1 MIGLDT
7 NVLVRFLTQ
16 DDPEQSRL
24 ASAAMD
30 QLTQE
35 RPGLICREVLVEL
48 VWVLE
53 KSYKFGRAEISSVVS
68 GLLATS
74 DLVVEGAD
82 AVAGILSL
90 YEFEGFG
97 FADLMIRASS
107 RRLGA
112 TTVLTFDR
120 KAAALE
126 GVVMLGGEA
135 LPED

>member
-1 MIGLDT
+1 VIGLDT
-7 NVLVRFLTQ
+7 NILVRFLTQ
-16 DDPEQSRL
+16 DDPDQAHQ
-24 ASAAMD
+24 ASAAMA
-30 QLTQE
+30 QLTQD
-35 RPGLICREVLVEL
+35 RPGLIGREVMIEL

-53 KSYKFGRAEISSVVS
+53 RSYKFSRSEIAAVIS

-82 AVAGILSL
+82 GVADCLGL

-97 FADLMIRASS
+97 FNDPMVRAAA

-112 TTVLTFDR
+112 GGVLTFDR

-126 GVVMLGGEA
+126 GNVMLR
-135 LPED
+135 EDWLSHQ

>member
-1 MIGLDT
+1 VIGLDT

-16 DDPEQSRL
+16 DDLEQARL

-30 QLTQE
+30 QLTPE

-53 KSYKFGRAEISSVVS
+53 RSYKFGRADISAVIS

-97 FADLMIRASS
+97 FSDLMIRAAAQ
-107 RRLGA
+107 RLGA
-112 TTVLTFDR
+112 MTVLTFDR

-126 GVVMLGGEA
+126 GMLMPVEGG
-135 LPED
+135 LP

>member
-1 MIGLDT
+1 VIGLDT

-16 DDPEQSRL
+16 DDLEQARL

-30 QLTQE
+30 QLTPE

-53 KSYKFGRAEISSVVS
+53 RSYKFGRADISAVIS

-97 FADLMIRASS
+97 FSDLMIRAAAQ
-107 RRLGA
+107 RLGA
-112 TTVLTFDR
+112 MTVLTFDR

-126 GVVMLGGEA
+126 GMVMPGAGG
-135 LPED
+135 LP

>member
-16 DDPEQSRL
+16 DDPEQARL
-24 ASAAMD
+24 ASAAVD
-30 QLTQE
+30 QLTPE
-35 RPGLICREVLVEL
+35 RPGLISREVLVEL

-53 KSYKFGRAEISSVVS
+53 KSYKFGRADISAVVS

-97 FADLMIRASS
+97 FADLMIRAAA
-107 RRLGA
+107 RRFGA
-112 TTVLTFDR
+112 MTVLTFDR
-120 KAAALE
+120 KAATLE
-126 GVVMLGGEA
+126 GMVMLDAGG
-135 LPED
+135 LPEP

>member
-1 MIGLDT
+1 VIGLDT

-16 DDPEQSRL
+16 DDLEQARL

-30 QLTQE
+30 QLTPE

-53 KSYKFGRAEISSVVS
+53 RSYKFGRADISAVIS

-97 FADLMIRASS
+97 FSDLMIRAAAQ
-107 RRLGA
+107 RLGA
-112 TTVLTFDR
+112 MTVLTFDR

-126 GVVMLGGEA
+126 GMLMPVEGG
-135 LPED
+135 LPEP

>member
-7 NVLVRFLTQ
+7 KILVRFLTQ
-16 DDPEQSRL
+16 DDPDQAPL
-24 ASAAMD
+24 ASAAMA
-30 QLTQE
+30 QLTQD
-35 RPGLICREVLVEL
+35 RPGLIGREVLIEL

-53 KSYKFGRAEISSVVS
+53 RSYKFRRSEIAAVIS

-82 AVAGILSL
+82 GVADCLSL

-97 FADLMIRASS
+97 FADLMIRAAA
-107 RRLGA
+107 RRFGA
-112 TTVLTFDR
+112 VGVLTFDR

-126 GVVMLGGEA
+126 GNVMLR
-135 LPED
+135 EDWLSHP

>member
-7 NVLVRFLTQ
+7 NILVRFLTQ
-16 DDPEQSRL
+16 DDPDQAPL
-24 ASAAMD
+24 ASAAMA
-30 QLTQE
+30 QLTQD
-35 RPGLICREVLVEL
+35 RPGLIGREVLIEL

-53 KSYKFGRAEISSVVS
+53 RSYKFRRSEIAAVIS

-82 AVAGILSL
+82 GVADCLSL

-97 FADLMIRASS
+97 FADLMIRAAA
-107 RRLGA
+107 RRFGA
-112 TTVLTFDR
+112 VGVLTFDR

-126 GVVMLGGEA
+126 GNVMLR
-135 LPED
+135 EDWLSHP

>member
-7 NVLVRFLTQ
+7 NILVRFLTQ
-16 DDPEQSRL
+16 DDPEQARL
-24 ASAAMD
+24 ASAAMA
-30 QLTQE
+30 QLTRD
-35 RPGLICREVLVEL
+35 RPGLIGREVLIEL

-53 KSYKFGRAEISSVVS
+53 RSYKFSRSQIAAVIS

-82 AVAGILSL
+82 GVADCLGL
-90 YEFEGFG
+90 YELEGFG
-97 FADLMIRASS
+97 FADLMIRAAA

-112 TTVLTFDR
+112 ATVLTFDR

-126 GVVMLGGEA
+126 GNVMLRGDW
-135 LPED
+135 LSHQ